1 MFRLSAL
8 TVGIVLD
15 WILGEPRWLLH
26 PVVLMGRLIGRTE
39 AWLQKARPGKEESS
53 GVLLVLIVLLLGLLV
68 PGGILAAAAWWE
80 KGRGPLCW
88 SLCAF
93 WSFQLLAARSLYRE
107 SGKVREAL
115 EQEDEG
121 RARKALSMIVGRD
134 VERLDQA
141 GIVRAGVETVAE
153 NTSDGVV
160 APMLYIAA
168 FGILGGFFYKA
179 VNTMDSMV
187 GYKDERYRLFGRAA
201 ARLDDLCNLLPARI
215 TGCLLVL
222 AAHIAKLFSPVYDGK
237 AAWRIYMRDRR
248 AHPSPNSAHGEAAC
262 AGALH
267 IRLAGPAWYFG
278 TLHEKPYIG
287 DDDRPVEAEDIR
299 RAGKLM
305 AGAQLLGLLAFW
317 GGWSFLQDIL
327 SRAAF

>member
-215 TGCLLVL
+215 TGCLWSWLPISPGSSRRCTTERRPGGSICGTGARIQVL
-222 AAHIAKLFSPVYDGK
+222 ILPTGRPPAQGRCISGWPVRPGISGRSMKSPISATMTGL
-237 AAWRIYMRDRR
+237 WRRR
-248 AHPSPNSAHGEAAC
+248 ISA
-262 AGALH
+262 
-267 IRLAGPAWYFG
+267 
-278 TLHEKPYIG
+278 
-287 DDDRPVEAEDIR
+287 
-299 RAGKLM
+299 
-305 AGAQLLGLLAFW
+305 GLE
-317 GGWSFLQDIL
+317 S
-327 SRAAF
+327 